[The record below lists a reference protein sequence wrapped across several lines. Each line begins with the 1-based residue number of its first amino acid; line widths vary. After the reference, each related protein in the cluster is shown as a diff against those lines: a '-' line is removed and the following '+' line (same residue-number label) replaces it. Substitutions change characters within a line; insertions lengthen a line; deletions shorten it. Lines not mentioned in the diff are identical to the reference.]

1 MKLRSMLALVA
12 GASALVGAL
21 MMGGAIQA
29 ADSAPTI
36 RFSKSTFN
44 PDDATIEMFN
54 GIDDGSLEVKL
65 IPKNSKEARI
75 FIKNKTDKPVN
86 VKLPDAFVGVLQQGG
101 GLFGGGGGGVGG
113 QGGQGGGG
121 QQSFGGGGGGFGGQ
135 GGGGGGLGGFGNI
148 PPDRVGEFRV
158 ACVCLEHG
166 KDEPKATVAYVIKP
180 VETFSSDPAL
190 KELLTLYGQ
199 GEISQP
205 VAQVVAW
212 HIADKMSF
220 QELAAKE
227 IRRLNG
233 QRYSYFSRD
242 EINAAMRLMGVVQ
255 ARVKEKAKEKPAAS
269 PGELSKAN

>member
-1 MKLRSMLALVA
+1 MKLRSIQAVVA
-12 GASALVGAL
+12 VAIVALVGIA
-21 MMGGAIQA
+21 MMGGASQA

-36 RFSKSTFN
+36 KFTKSNFN
-44 PDDATIEMFN
+44 PEHATIEMFN

-101 GLFGGGGGGVGG
+101 LFGGAGGGGQGG
-113 QGGQGGGG
+113 GGQGGGG
-121 QQSFGGGGGGFGGQ
+121 QQSFGGGGGGQQ

-180 VETFSSDPAL
+180 VEAFSTDPAL

-205 VAQVVAW
+205 VAQIVAW

-233 QRYSYFSRD
+233 VRYSYFSRD
-242 EINAAMRLMGVVQ
+242 EITAAMRLMGVVQ